1 MKYTIN
7 LETLGLSEVVKK
19 GRTVREDLLK
29 ELEVARTKVSDVN
42 WREELETFRENPVEV
57 AQNYLN
63 RIDDVVRNKILSSKP
78 VEGTVKQPTTAPKAA
93 TASKKPVAAKK
104 TATTRRKST
113 RKPRAK
119 TATKQVAV
127 GEKKITTK
135 RAATKKTTTRSRK
148 VSPKKAQ

>member
-7 LETLGLSEVVKK
+7 LETFGLSEVVKK

-78 VEGTVKQPTTAPKAA
+78 VEGAVKQQTTSPKTA
-93 TASKKPVAAKK
+93 TAAKKPVAAKK

-119 TATKQVAV
+119 TATKQAAA
-127 GEKKITTK
+127 GEQKTTTK
-135 RAATKKTTTRSRK
+135 RATTKKTTTRSRK
-148 VSPKKAQ
+148 VSQKKAQ